1 MSITHRPDIVEYY
14 DNTWLDYRAI
24 WLNSKNLAMHFGYWD
39 EGTES
44 HSDSLLNMN
53 RELAA
58 MLDMQ
63 PGMRILDAGCGVGGS
78 SLWLAEN
85 FEAQV
90 VGITL
95 SADQVR
101 RARRFAEE
109 RDLADRVTFEVADYC
124 DTGFDPGAFDMVWA
138 EESCCYAEDKAAFLA
153 ESYRILRSGGQL
165 GVADGFRGSRNMSRD
180 NELLFQRLVNSW
192 AADDICTIIEFA
204 EMAESAGFFDVGT
217 RDISS
222 NVYRSI
228 QRLSSAATLW
238 QPLGWMLTKLGVRPS
253 VTYDNVV
260 GAKLVGR
267 AFRRHLLSYA
277 MITARRP

>member
-1 MSITHRPDIVEYY
+1 MSITHRPEVVEYY

-24 WLNSKNLAMHFGYWD
+24 WLNKKNLSMHFGYWD

-58 MLDMQ
+58 FAGIQ

-85 FEAQV
+85 FDAVV

-101 RARRFAEE
+101 RAQRFAEE
-109 RDLADRVTFEVADYC
+109 RNLADRVTFQVADYC
-124 DTGFDPGAFDMVWA
+124 DTGLDSGAFDVVWA
-138 EESCCYAEDKAAFLA
+138 VESCCHAQDKAAFLA
-153 ESYRILRSGGQL
+153 ESYRMLRPGGRL
-165 GVADGFRGSRNMSRD
+165 AIADGFRGSRKPSMD

-192 AADDICTIIEFA
+192 AADDLCAIA
-204 EMAESAGFFDVGT
+204 ELVELAENAGFSDVGT

-222 NVYRSI
+222 NVYPSI
-228 QRLSSAATLW
+228 QRLSFAATLW
-238 QPLGWMLTKLGVRPS
+238 QPLGWMLAKLRIRPS

-260 GAKLVGR
+260 GAKLVGQ

-277 MITARRP
+277 TVTARRP